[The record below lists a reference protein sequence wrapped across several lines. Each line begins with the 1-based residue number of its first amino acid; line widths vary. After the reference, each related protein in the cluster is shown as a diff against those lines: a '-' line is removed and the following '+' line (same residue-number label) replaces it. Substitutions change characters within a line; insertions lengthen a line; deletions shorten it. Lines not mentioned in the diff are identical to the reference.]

1 MASPFYYMLTY
12 NTLFEHEL
20 KKIILAEIERVA
32 DVLANGSPID
42 YAEYKQQV
50 GRIQGLRAALDYCD
64 EASSII
70 SKR

>member
-1 MASPFYYMLTY
+1 MLTY
-12 NTLFEHEL
+12 NTLFEHEF
-20 KKIILAEIERVA
+20 KKIILAEIERVT
-32 DVLANGSPID
+32 DILASGSAID
-42 YAEYKQQV
+42 YADYKQQV

>member
-1 MASPFYYMLTY
+1 MLTY

-20 KKIILAEIERVA
+20 KKIILAEIERVT
-32 DVLANGSPID
+32 DILANGSAID